1 MNDDHT
7 SVDSN
12 PSPAVRLGA
21 GACVHY
27 GRPPHM
33 NADTDETLSDA
44 DFGRAF
50 LSAAVTPERV
60 VAAAKRVAGDSI
72 ELGPIRGGPAGAAS
86 VKAKGVVGD
95 PVATQ
100 LSDDPLV
107 YRLRIP
113 LHIRFAVKVGT
124 LGRFEADGQVDIRV
138 GARAVAPL
146 ALVIDLQPV
155 TDRDVTLEVMAKD
168 VPARFMKRA
177 ADIRREVVHHVVDY
191 VNQML
196 TRPEVATFTR
206 MDLVGLIEQGWTQL

>member
-1 MNDDHT
+1 MNDD
-7 SVDSN
+7 
-12 PSPAVRLGA
+12 
-21 GACVHY
+21 
-27 GRPPHM
+27 
-33 NADTDETLSDA
+33 TDDTLSDA

-50 LSAAVTPERV
+50 LRAAVTPERV
-60 VAAAKRVAGDSI
+60 VAAARRVAGNTI

-95 PVATQ
+95 PVVTQ

-124 LGRFEADGQVDIRV
+124 LGRFEADGRIHIRV

-155 TDRDVTLEVMAKD
+155 TAGDVTLEVTAKD

-177 ADIRREVVHHVVDY
+177 ADIEREVVHHVVDY
-191 VNQML
+191 VNEML
-196 TRPEVATFTR
+196 TRSDVAAFTR
-206 MDLVGLIEQGWTQL
+206 MDLIGLIEQGWTQL